1 MRTPYV
7 SYVLLSKIIL
17 LSFCS
22 FYLKLESLYVSYVEH
37 ILVAVVVLAPYP
49 VLPRTLHDVGHA
61 LLVLRVSVLRGQLS
75 RHLPV
80 EHIAAPLH
88 CYPATLEILG
98 CSILFLILA
107 LSVCAHRNN
116 CY

>member
-1 MRTPYV
+1 MK
-7 SYVLLSKIIL
+7 S
-17 LSFCS
+17 
-22 FYLKLESLYVSYVEH
+22 

-61 LLVLRVSVLRGQLS
+61 LLVLRISVLRGKFS

-98 CSILFLILA
+98 CSILFLILRFFVSSC
-107 LSVCAHRNN
+107 LN
-116 CY
+116 